1 MGTWQVQRL
10 TRKIG
15 RNEPCPCGS
24 GKKYKRCC
32 LKEPSVMFSQQY
44 VSDMYDSLMRQQK
57 NLPEPH
63 LHLVPSIEFKGYRF
77 RAIWSKLHYRPLE
90 ETFHEFILKHLA
102 TTFGEDWR
110 QSQLALPEHD
120 RHILLHW
127 FESLEHWKRTNQT
140 EQNREGEHLWSA
152 VPSGKVK
159 ALLQFAY
166 DNYCL
171 QTVNKLPEFLVN
183 RLKNRNEFQGARYE
197 VAVAAIIAR
206 AGYDISFLDDTARI
220 EKHCEFIAK
229 NKYSAEEIG
238 VEAKSRRRRGILH
251 EGGQPDTVALI
262 RGDVNGLFRKA
273 CSQATA
279 DMPFLIFIDLNVLP
293 TPDVPTNQKP
303 WLNDVGTM
311 LEGYNQVSQES
322 PDVFNALALTNFSY
336 YYTGDAEASEG
347 EYALIVSPHPR
358 VPCKNL
364 DGIHEIRESLQRY
377 SHIPLE
383 I

>member
-1 MGTWQVQRL
+1 
-10 TRKIG
+10 
-15 RNEPCPCGS
+15 
-24 GKKYKRCC
+24 
-32 LKEPSVMFSQQY
+32 MFSQEY
-44 VSDMYDSLMRQQK
+44 VSNMYKSLMQQK

-77 RAIWSKLHYRPLE
+77 RAIWSKLHYRPLQ

-110 QSQLALPEHD
+110 QSQLVLPEQD

-127 FESLEHWKRTNQT
+127 FDSLESWKKANQT
-140 EQNREGEHLWSA
+140 EQNQEGEHLWSA

-166 DNYCL
+166 DHYCL
-171 QTVNKLPEFLVN
+171 QTINKLPEFLVN

-206 AGYDISFLDDTARI
+206 AGYEISFLDEVART
-220 EKHCEFIAK
+220 ERHCEFIAK
-229 NKYSAEEIG
+229 NKYSGEEIG
-238 VEAKSRRRRGILH
+238 VEAKSRRRMGVLH
-251 EGGQPDTVALI
+251 EGGQSDAAALI
-262 RGDVNGLFRKA
+262 RGDVDGLFRKA
-273 CSQATA
+273 CLQSPLGA
-279 DMPFLIFIDLNVLP
+279 PYLIFIDVNVLP
-293 TPDVPTNQKP
+293 TPSVPTNQKP
-303 WLNDVGTM
+303 WLKDIGVM
-311 LEGYNQVSQES
+311 LDRHNSPAQGS

-336 YYTGDAEASEG
+336 YYTGDAEASNG

-377 SHIPLE
+377 SHIPRE